1 MPAFA
6 RVALPGVPYHV
17 TQRGNYRQEVFFRPE
32 DRAVYLQFVTK
43 SARLHGLELHGWC
56 LMSNHVH
63 WIVVPTDKK
72 AMADSFRQA
81 HSQYSVYIN
90 QAEKRKSG
98 HLWQGRYYSCP
109 LDNAHFG
116 AALLYV
122 ERNPARAGLVRVACD
137 YLWSSAAARVGLTP
151 VPGFLRLEPWAR
163 QYSAGEWRSLL
174 EGNANPE
181 VEQRV
186 RVSTQQGKPCGSEDF
201 VTEMEGRVGRELKV
215 RAVGRPRNRENTQKA
230 DGGSLNP

>member
-32 DRAVYLQFVTK
+32 DRAVYLNYLTK
-43 SARLHGLELHGWC
+43 AARLHGLELHGWS

-63 WIVVPTDKK
+63 WIVVPGDKN

-81 HSQYSVYIN
+81 HSQYSTYIN

-109 LDNAHFG
+109 LDDAHFG
-116 AALLYV
+116 SALLYV
-122 ERNPARAGLVRVACD
+122 ERNPARAGLVRAACD
-137 YLWSSAAARVGLTP
+137 YLWSSAAARVGLAP
-151 VPGFLRLEPWAR
+151 VPEFLRLERWANG
-163 QYSAGEWRSLL
+163 YTAGEWRRLL
-174 EGNANPE
+174 EGSGDPE
-181 VEQRV
+181 AERKV

-201 VTEMEGRVGRELKV
+201 IAAMEGRVGRALKV
-215 RAVGRPRNRENTQKA
+215 RVVGRPRNRQDTQKA
-230 DGGSLNP
+230 DGGS